1 MSTIEPDTRDWAEVL
16 DSGCEECGF
25 TGNEDLLGARTTIA
39 EAAAA
44 WAPSLGAPN
53 ASERIREDR
62 WSTVEYAAHLRDVLT
77 EFRARTLLML
87 AEEAP
92 TLPNFDGDAVAV
104 ESDYRSQ
111 NSADVLAGLEAAAAA
126 YGATL
131 ADIGEDQWR
140 RTGLRADG
148 RQFTIASLTRYGLHE
163 VQHHLH
169 DVTSH
174 DVTSRGITA

>member
-1 MSTIEPDTRDWAEVL
+1 MSGIEPDTRDWAEVL
-16 DSGCEECGF
+16 DGGCEECGF
-25 TGNEDLLGARTTIA
+25 TGREDVLSARSAIA

-44 WAPSLGAPN
+44 WAPAL
-53 ASERIREDR
+53 SETDAAERRRDDR

-92 TLPNFDGDAVAV
+92 TLSNFDGDAVAI

-111 NSADVLAGLEAAAAA
+111 TAPEVLAGLEAAAAA
-126 YGATL
+126 YAAAL
-131 ADIGEDQWR
+131 SDVDEDQWE

-148 RQFTIASLTRYGLHE
+148 REFTIASLTRYGLHE
-163 VQHHLH
+163 VRHHLR
-169 DVTSH
+169 DVT
-174 DVTSRGITA
+174 V